1 MMFFLIKNY
10 PQVLISIS
18 MLMILCAASRLI
30 WSRSLS
36 LIKDFRAIYRTLK
49 IRKWLRL
56 LIILVFFLNCVALPL
71 KAQQNISADISLNY
85 VKASQ
90 GLNPNGTRY
99 NPAGILSTEILENAV
114 EKGALHDITAKDL
127 GRVLSVVPK
136 VQGNSYDE
144 GQYFISTQFVLSY
157 NANQDTAS
165 LDGELLLNLAAE
177 SYKEWFVSKYS
188 DNVGALDMNFT
199 EFEREDYLDICEYLK
214 KRADLIRAYMT
225 GMASEEPAFQS
236 ASNGETF
243 QSVASQA
250 DNVSAVMVEKLEAYL
265 LENGVSKST
274 DAYMSRLGFQ
284 NVFSYFDGERAD
296 SSYKNSLAAISMY
309 EDDMARI
316 VLVPTVDTEYQFY
329 MSQTRIGIDDFAKR
343 AESYSNNRTKINDGI
358 VRNNHILNQL
368 STFSHSNGT
377 DERAETLVM
386 QIEAELNKL
395 ADKAQTMIKEY
406 SASQSNKY
414 ITITVSSV
422 EERAIRIIIDIVFYT
437 VLFAFAV
444 YCAAF
449 TVVMGISF
457 KRAKHVKNRA
467 AAGE

>member
-1 MMFFLIKNY
+1 M
-10 PQVLISIS
+10 
-18 MLMILCAASRLI
+18 
-30 WSRSLS
+30 
-36 LIKDFRAIYRTLK
+36 
-49 IRKWLRL
+49 
-56 LIILVFFLNCVALPL
+56 
-71 KAQQNISADISLNY
+71 
-85 VKASQ
+85 
-90 GLNPNGTRY
+90 
-99 NPAGILSTEILENAV
+99 
-114 EKGALHDITAKDL
+114 
-127 GRVLSVVPK
+127 
-136 VQGNSYDE
+136 
-144 GQYFISTQFVLSY
+144 
-157 NANQDTAS
+157 
-165 LDGELLLNLAAE
+165 AAE

-368 STFSHSNGT
+368 STFSHSSGT